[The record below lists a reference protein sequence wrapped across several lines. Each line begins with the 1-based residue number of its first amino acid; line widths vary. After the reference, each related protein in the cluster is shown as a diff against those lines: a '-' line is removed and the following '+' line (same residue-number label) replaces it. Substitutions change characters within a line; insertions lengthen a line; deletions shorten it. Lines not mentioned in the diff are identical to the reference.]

1 MRKIYVLAIAGIRQ
15 YLKDPLYIMSFL
27 GLPVLITWLMS
38 FLPAPMAGLADSGV
52 MVMFIGINLITSA
65 GSILDEQQNGTWGRL
80 LATPTT
86 RGEIIL
92 GFLSKLFIMSW
103 IQALI
108 LLLAGKF
115 LFGAPWSFA
124 FVKIAIVLTA
134 YIMAMTGLGIMLSSF
149 LKSSQQVQIIATGVI
164 MVGSMLSGAFVPVND
179 NSAIMAAVSR
189 ISPQGWAARALNDI
203 MAHHASLS
211 SITGPV
217 IWLVIL
223 GGIFLVI
230 GVYRIRFD

>member
-38 FLPAPMAGLADSGV
+38 FLPAQMAGLADSGV

-203 MAHHASLS
+203 MAHRASLS